1 MRVMLDTHTFLWY
14 ALGNSKLSNKAKK
27 IIDVKEN
34 LYFSSVSL
42 WEIAIKVNIGKLNLN
57 CSFEDLLYRLK
68 YIKAELLPITD
79 IDTLIYSGLALNN
92 HRDPFDRM
100 LIAQAIHHN
109 LAIVGCDAAFD
120 AHPLQRI
127 WE

>member
-1 MRVMLDTHTFLWY
+1 MGRMLDTHTFLWY
-14 ALGNSKLSNKAKK
+14 ALGDSKLSNKAKE
-27 IIDVKEN
+27 IIDTKQD
-34 LYFSSVSL
+34 LYFSSASL
-42 WEIAIKVNIGKLNLN
+42 WEIAIKINIGKLDLN
-57 CSFEDLLYRLK
+57 CSLEDLLYRLR

-79 IDTLIYSGLALNN
+79 VDALIYSGLALNS

-109 LAIVGCDAAFD
+109 LAIVGCDVAFD
-120 AHPLQRI
+120 TYPVQRI

>member
-14 ALGNSKLSNKAKK
+14 VLGNSKLSNKAKK

-79 IDTLIYSGLALNN
+79 IDTIIYSGLALNN

-100 LIAQAIHHN
+100 LIAHAIHHN

-120 AHPLQRI
+120 AYPLQRI

>member
-1 MRVMLDTHTFLWY
+1 MKMMLDTHTFLWY
-14 ALGNSKLSNKAKK
+14 ALGNSKLSNKAKE
-27 IIDVKEN
+27 IIDAKVN

-42 WEIAIKVNIGKLNLN
+42 WEIAIKINIGKLDIQ
-57 CSFEDLLYRLK
+57 CSFDDLLYRLE
-68 YIKAELLPITD
+68 YIQAELLPITY
-79 IDTLIYSGLALNN
+79 IDSQIYIGLTLSN

-109 LAIVGCDAAFD
+109 LSIVGCDNAFD
-120 AHPLQRI
+120 AYPIKRI

>member
-1 MRVMLDTHTFLWY
+1 MRVILDTHTFLWY
-14 ALGNSKLSNKAKK
+14 ALGNSKLSNKAKE
-27 IIDVKEN
+27 IIDVKKN

-42 WEIAIKVNIGKLNLN
+42 WEIAIKINIGKLDLN
-57 CSFEDLLYRLK
+57 CSFEDLLYRLR

-79 IDTLIYSGLALNN
+79 VDTLIYSGLALNH

-109 LAIVGCDAAFD
+109 LAIVGCDVAFD
-120 AHPLQRI
+120 AYSVQRI

>member
-1 MRVMLDTHTFLWY
+1 LDGYPNFWY
-14 ALGNSKLSNKAKK
+14 ALGNSKLSNKAKN
-27 IIDVKEN
+27 IIDVKGN

-42 WEIAIKVNIGKLNLN
+42 WEIAIKVNIGKLDLN

-109 LAIVGCDAAFD
+109 LAIVGCDASFD
-120 AHPLQRI
+120 AYPLQRI